1 MGKKIISLLLVLFI
15 SFALIPSINV
25 KALESQ
31 ATLKNGDFE
40 EDGLS
45 GWGKSSTNSNLKV
58 ELTSETAQSGENS
71 VKFSNLSESAYLG
84 DLSRNITLSEAQGKL
99 LSLNYYLKTI
109 DYTGEFQIRTI
120 YYNNEN
126 EKVLDEVTNVL
137 SIRENSDWYLKN
149 TKIQIPND
157 SSIAYVKVKF
167 VYYYAKGTVYVD
179 NISAS
184 VEENGE
190 ENVFVKNGSFEND
203 FGGVW
208 EKSSSDSS
216 LKVKVTDEDSY
227 DGNIS
232 LKFENTA
239 DKGILGVVRQKVD
252 LKDAAGMAIKLKF
265 WTKSSNFSGNIQ
277 IRTTYYDAEGVKVGE
292 LLRNDVGIQSNSEWE
307 EKETSID
314 IYNEQSISTA
324 VIEIAYNYAKGT
336 IYLDNITGEIVENIE
351 ASRVIKNGSF
361 ESGAL
366 KWNDWKTTDNFNWEI
381 DNTVVKDGK
390 ASAKMYS
397 TDENNASG
405 GLIQITSLPEEYIGQ
420 KVKVGQW
427 IKTSGLK
434 GTALR
439 ITLSFCDEN
448 DKEVSFREMKSLG
461 VAPNSEWQY
470 LETIMQIPQSQ
481 DIKKIKLAYS
491 FEKNVG
497 TVWIDDIILE
507 KTEDNEESNIALNG
521 GFESTIASPAS
532 EWIYDYSYDGLK
544 YEIDGNT
551 KIEGKN
557 SLKITSTSFEKSSKV
572 SNYIQISSDALGKS
586 FKISEQVK
594 ADSEARVFV
603 TLKYLAQNSEVL
615 GSEMWTYK
623 VKAGDWIENTK
634 IANVPNNS
642 NIKAILIE
650 YRVSGIIGNFW
661 IDDVRIESF
670 KEISTIKS
678 EPSLIKL
685 NIGEK
690 KALSLKIEP
699 SDASHQD
706 LDIKSDNTDIAQVNE
721 ANEIIGINSG
731 VTIIKLAEK
740 YTNKVYEIP
749 VVVGE
754 SSIDLTNIISLTGKK
769 GEFVTGKVDINSE
782 NNNFTYSILTEG
794 TEGNLYLNEDG
805 TFKYYINKDA
815 ANYGEF
821 AIKVQDEIG
830 NEEVVQ
836 YIINISEEDKEIE
849 AEDKV
854 ISLDENTEAL
864 GNLEFGENIT
874 YSKVSDVSNGILTI
888 SETGEYSYTPNKD
901 YSGYDKSEIK
911 LVNSEGKT
919 KNITLIFNIV
929 LSKDK
934 IKDKLLNINHPQIMY
949 NNEDFERVK
958 NLIETDSKFKEVFEN
973 VKLRLDKMLTQDVIE
988 YNKNSIELN
997 TASKDII
1004 IDLIIMYK
1012 ITNEEKYA
1020 ERALKEI
1027 KNICSYPDWNEDN
1040 NFLNAADLS
1049 LAASFGYDMLYD
1061 YLTEEDKSLI
1071 KDTIITRGLN
1081 KEAELLEQGSWY
1093 DYEESNIGIIT
1104 HLSML
1109 FASFSIADNDNI
1121 ELTSDISSKVL
1132 KIIPNILNM
1141 YYKDGSNQEG
1151 PMYWLYSMESL
1162 MCGHTAIENVLGIN
1176 RPFSEVLNLS
1186 KLEEYELYSVSK
1198 NGSFSYADSEANLL
1212 ASYPSVWLSNLNNST
1227 TGMKYFDWMF
1237 NTSLYA
1243 KGYDLMWYRTDLYN
1257 ASLETD
1263 FNLDKYFDRTQVV
1276 TMKSDFKS
1284 NGIFASLKGGTTGV
1298 NHGDLDIGTFVY
1310 DNLGIRWAVD
1320 LGAEK
1325 YSLYGIGVNGQG
1337 GVRWR
1342 YYRKRAEGHNTL
1354 IIGDSVNE
1362 DQVVGSTSKIIE
1374 TDLNGESPY
1383 AILDMTEAYKD
1394 KANSVIRKMEL
1405 KNRNDFVIEDNFLLK
1420 KEEDVTWQMH
1430 TEADIEI
1437 INDNMAILTKDGRS
1451 VTVLLSSD
1459 CNAKFEIKD
1468 AVPDENSPLVA
1479 SQTANT
1485 GIKKLVAKATCRSGN
1500 IKVEISTSQDRKPVI
1515 DDFISDKASPQIKET
1530 KITLTAKASGIGT
1543 LQYRFTLNDSQNNYY
1558 VLKDYS
1564 LSNVCEWIAGS
1575 IGNKTLCVEVK
1586 DLEGNVTKKEMP
1598 YEIVLPNPPEIES
1611 FSADKASPQ
1620 IKGTK
1625 VVLTANASGAGTLKY
1640 QFSISDAQNNYYV
1653 LSGYSSSNIYEWTTG
1668 AIGNKKLYVGVKD
1681 VEGQITREEIP
1692 YEVILPNPPEIESF
1706 SADKVSPQPK
1716 GTKVVL
1722 TANASGVGTL
1732 KYQFSISDAQ
1742 NNYYV
1747 LSGYS
1752 SSNVYEWTTGAI
1764 GNKTLYVEVKDAE
1777 GQITR
1782 EEILY
1787 EVTLP
1792 NPPVI
1797 ESFNTDKV
1805 SPQPSKTEITLKAK
1819 ATGIGTLQYKFL
1831 LSDPKSNWYVIQN
1844 YSTANTAKWTT
1855 GLAGDKTLYVDVKD
1869 EDGQV
1874 TRKAIAYKVTT
1885 SQPPVIESFSV
1896 DKASPQPSK
1905 TEITL
1910 KAQAT
1915 GEGTLQYKFLVSDP
1929 NSNWYVIQNYSTA
1942 NTAKWTTG
1950 LAGNKTLHVDVK
1962 DKEGQVTRKSI
1973 AYKVTSFQPPVI
1985 ESFGVD
1991 KKSPQTSG
1999 TKITLKAQASGTGEL
2014 QYRFLVSD
2022 PQSNWYVIRDY
2033 SISNTCVWTTGK
2045 IGSKTLYVDVKDKEG
2060 QVTRKAIPFVVK

>member
-1 MGKKIISLLLVLFI
+1 MKKNVISLVLVFFILFT
-15 SFALIPSINV
+15 LVPPINV
-25 KALESQ
+25 NALGSQ
-31 ATLKNGDFE
+31 AILKNGDFE

-45 GWGKSSTNSNLKV
+45 GWGKSSTNSNLNV
-58 ELTSETAQSGENS
+58 ELTSEFAQSGVNS
-71 VKFSNLSESAYLG
+71 VKFSNLSGSAYLG
-84 DLSRNITLSEAQGKL
+84 DLSRNVTLSEAQGKL

-109 DYTGEFQIRTI
+109 DYIGEFQIKTT
-120 YYNNEN
+120 YYNDKN
-126 EKVLDEVTNVL
+126 EKVSNEVTNIL
-137 SIRENSDWYLKN
+137 SVKENSDWYLKN

-157 SSIAYVKVKF
+157 SSIAYAKVRF
-167 VYYYAKGTVYVD
+167 VYYYSKGTIYID
-179 NISAS
+179 NISTTI
-184 VEENGE
+184 EENGE
-190 ENVFVKNGSFEND
+190 ENAFIKNGNFEND
-203 FGGVW
+203 FGGIW
-208 EKSSSDSS
+208 EKSSNDSS
-216 LKVKVTDEDSY
+216 LKIKVTDEDSY

-239 DKGILGVVRQKVD
+239 DKGILGVVRQKID

-265 WTKSSNFSGNIQ
+265 WIKSSNFSGNIQ
-277 IRTTYYDAEGVKVGE
+277 IRTTYYDAEGNKVGE
-292 LLRNDVGIQSNSEWE
+292 LLRNDVAIQSNSQWE

-314 IYNEQSISTA
+314 VYNEQSISTA

-361 ESGAL
+361 ESGTL
-366 KWNDWKTTDNFNWEI
+366 KWNDWKTTDNFNWEVDKTI
-381 DNTVVKDGK
+381 IKEGK
-390 ASAKMYS
+390 ASVKMYS
-397 TDENNASG
+397 TDESNASG
-405 GLIQITSLPEEYIGQ
+405 GIIQIASLPEEYIGQ
-420 KVKVGQW
+420 KIKVGQW

-448 DKEVSFREMKSLG
+448 NKEVSFREMKSLG
-461 VAPNSEWQY
+461 VASDSDWQY
-470 LETIMQIPQSQ
+470 LETIMQIPKSQ

-497 TVWIDDIILE
+497 SVWIDDIILE

-532 EWIYDYSYDGLK
+532 EWIYDYGYDGLK
-544 YEIDGNT
+544 YEIDNNI

-572 SNYIQISSDALGKS
+572 SNYVQISNDTLGKS

-623 VKAGDWIENTK
+623 VKAGDWIKNTK
-634 IANVPNNS
+634 IASIPDNN

-650 YRVSGIIGNFW
+650 YRVSGIVGDFW

-685 NIGEK
+685 NVGEK
-690 KALSLKIEP
+690 KALSFKIEP

-706 LDIKSDNTDIAQVNE
+706 LYIKSDNTDIAQVNE
-721 ANEIIGINSG
+721 ANEITGINSG

-754 SSIDLTNIISLTGKK
+754 SSIDLTNTINLTGKK
-769 GEFVTGKVDINSE
+769 GEFITGEVDINSE
-782 NNNFTYSILTEG
+782 SKNFKYSILTEG

-821 AIKVQDEIG
+821 AIKVQDELG
-830 NEEVVQ
+830 NEEAVQ

-854 ISLDENTEAL
+854 ISLDENTEIL

-874 YSKVSDVSNGILTI
+874 YSKVSDVSNGTLTI
-888 SETGEYSYTPNKD
+888 SETGKYCYTPNKD

-911 LVNSEGKT
+911 LVNSEGKS

-929 LSKDK
+929 LSNDK
-934 IKDKLLNINHPQIMY
+934 IKEKLLNIKHPQIMY
-949 NNEDFERVK
+949 NNEDFERVR

-973 VKLRLDKMLTQDVIE
+973 VKLRLDKILTQDVVE
-988 YNKNSIELN
+988 YNKNSVELN
-997 TASKDII
+997 TDSKDII

-1049 LAASFGYDMLYD
+1049 LAASFAYDMLYD
-1061 YLTEEDKSLI
+1061 YLTEEDKNLI
-1071 KDTIITRGLN
+1071 KNTIITRGLN
-1081 KEAELLEQGSWY
+1081 KEAELLEHGSWY

-1162 MCGHTAIENVLGIN
+1162 MSGHTAIENVLGIN
-1176 RPFSEVLNLS
+1176 RPFSEVLNLN

-1198 NGSFSYADSEANLL
+1198 NGSFSYADSDPNLL

-1237 NTSLYA
+1237 NNSLYA
-1243 KGYDLMWYRTDLYN
+1243 KGYDLMWYRTDLYKS
-1257 ASLETD
+1257 SLETD

-1276 TMKSDFKS
+1276 TMKSDFKT
-1284 NGIFASLKGGTTGV
+1284 NGIFASLKGGKAGV

-1320 LGAEK
+1320 LGAEQ
-1325 YSLYGIGVNGQG
+1325 YNLYGIGVNSQG

-1354 IIGDSVNE
+1354 LIGDSVNE

-1374 TDLNGESPY
+1374 TNLNGESPY
-1383 AILDMTEAYKD
+1383 AILDMTEAYED
-1394 KANSVIRKMEL
+1394 KANSVIRKMEFQ
-1405 KNRNDFVIEDNFLLK
+1405 NRNDFIIEDNFLLK

-1459 CNAKFEIKD
+1459 CNAKFEVKD
-1468 AVPDENSPLVA
+1468 ATPDENSPLVA

-1485 GIKKLVAKATCRSGN
+1485 GIKKLVAKATCRTGN
-1500 IKVEISTSQDRKPVI
+1500 IKVKITTSQDRKPVI
-1515 DDFISDKASPQIKET
+1515 DEFISDKASPQIKET

-1543 LQYRFTLNDSQNNYY
+1543 LQYRFSLVDPQNNYY
-1558 VLKDYS
+1558 IIKDYS
-1564 LSNVCEWIAGS
+1564 TSNVCEWIAGS
-1575 IGNKTLCVEVK
+1575 TGNKTLCVEVK
-1586 DLEGNVTKKEMP
+1586 DLEGQVTKKEMP
-1598 YEIVLPNPPEIES
+1598 YEIVLPNPPVIES
-1611 FSADKASPQ
+1611 FSTDKVSPQ
-1620 IKGTK
+1620 PKGTK
-1625 VVLTANASGAGTLKY
+1625 VILTAKASGAGTLKY

-1653 LSGYSSSNIYEWTTG
+1653 LSGYSSSDIYEWTTG
-1668 AIGNKKLYVGVKD
+1668 
-1681 VEGQITREEIP
+1681 
-1692 YEVILPNPPEIESF
+1692 S
-1706 SADKVSPQPK
+1706 
-1716 GTKVVL
+1716 
-1722 TANASGVGTL
+1722 
-1732 KYQFSISDAQ
+1732 
-1742 NNYYV
+1742 
-1747 LSGYS
+1747 
-1752 SSNVYEWTTGAI
+1752 I
-1764 GNKTLYVEVKDAE
+1764 GNKTLYVDVKDGF
-1777 GQITR
+1777 GQVTR
-1782 EEILY
+1782 EEITY
-1787 EVTLP
+1787 EVIVP

-1797 ESFNTDKV
+1797 QSFSVDKA
-1805 SPQPSKTEITLKAK
+1805 SPQPSKTEITLKAE
-1819 ATGIGTLQYKFL
+1819 ATGTDTLQYKFLLSDPKSNWYVIQNYSKSNTVKWTTGLPGDKTLYVDVKDEFGQVTRKAIAYKVTLSQPPIIENFSVDKASPQPSKTEITLKAQASGTGTLQYKFL

-1844 YSTANTAKWTT
+1844 YSSVNTVKWTT

-1869 EDGQV
+1869 E
-1874 TRKAIAYKVTT
+1874 
-1885 SQPPVIESFSV
+1885 F
-1896 DKASPQPSK
+1896 
-1905 TEITL
+1905 
-1910 KAQAT
+1910 
-1915 GEGTLQYKFLVSDP
+1915 
-1929 NSNWYVIQNYSTA
+1929 
-1942 NTAKWTTG
+1942 
-1950 LAGNKTLHVDVK
+1950 
-1962 DKEGQVTRKSI
+1962 
-1973 AYKVTSFQPPVI
+1973 
-1985 ESFGVD
+1985 
-1991 KKSPQTSG
+1991 
-1999 TKITLKAQASGTGEL
+1999 
-2014 QYRFLVSD
+2014 
-2022 PQSNWYVIRDY
+2022 
-2033 SISNTCVWTTGK
+2033 
-2045 IGSKTLYVDVKDKEG
+2045 G